1 MCLGPGDLPLS
12 KYLPTCAICKVLYVL
27 EHKPN
32 LIDSPI
38 KLYFI
43 RVHLC
48 LNLPLGLLR
57 KILIYCII
65 VIYIL
70 IEIEFGERATP
81 NIESKSNCV
90 LLELESSIS
99 SNTITSF

>member
-1 MCLGPGDLPLS
+1 MCLGPGDPPLS
-12 KYLPTCAICKVLYVL
+12 KYLHVQY
-27 EHKPN
+27 
-32 LIDSPI
+32 
-38 KLYFI
+38 
-43 RVHLC
+43 
-48 LNLPLGLLR
+48 G
-57 KILIYCII
+57 II
-65 VIYIL
+65 IIYIL

>member
-1 MCLGPGDLPLS
+1 MCLGLGDRPLS
-12 KYLPTCAICKVLYVL
+12 KYLHVQY
-27 EHKPN
+27 
-32 LIDSPI
+32 
-38 KLYFI
+38 
-43 RVHLC
+43 
-48 LNLPLGLLR
+48 G
-57 KILIYCII
+57 II

>member
-1 MCLGPGDLPLS
+1 MCLGPGDPPPS
-12 KYLPTCAICKVLYVL
+12 KYLHVQY
-27 EHKPN
+27 
-32 LIDSPI
+32 
-38 KLYFI
+38 
-43 RVHLC
+43 
-48 LNLPLGLLR
+48 G
-57 KILIYCII
+57 II

>member
-1 MCLGPGDLPLS
+1 MDSP
-12 KYLPTCAICKVLYVL
+12 KIVLYKSAFVP
-27 EHKPN
+27 KFT
-32 LIDSPI
+32 SR
-38 KLYFI
+38 FI
-43 RVHLC
+43 EK
-48 LNLPLGLLR
+48 N
-57 KILIYCII
+57 IYLCII

>member
-1 MCLGPGDLPLS
+1 MCLGPGDPPLS
-12 KYLPTCAICKVLYVL
+12 KYLHVQY
-27 EHKPN
+27 
-32 LIDSPI
+32 
-38 KLYFI
+38 
-43 RVHLC
+43 
-48 LNLPLGLLR
+48 G
-57 KILIYCII
+57 II

-81 NIESKSNCV
+81 NIESKSNCM

>member
-1 MCLGPGDLPLS
+1 MPIGPGDPPLS
-12 KYLPTCAICKVLYVL
+12 KYLHVQY
-27 EHKPN
+27 
-32 LIDSPI
+32 
-38 KLYFI
+38 
-43 RVHLC
+43 
-48 LNLPLGLLR
+48 G
-57 KILIYCII
+57 II

-81 NIESKSNCV
+81 NIESKSNCM

>member
-1 MCLGPGDLPLS
+1 MNQTDRFPHQ
-12 KYLPTCAICKVLYVL
+12 IVLYKSAFVPKFISSRFI
-27 EHKPN
+27 EKN
-32 LIDSPI
+32 ID
-38 KLYFI
+38 
-43 RVHLC
+43 LC
-48 LNLPLGLLR
+48 
-57 KILIYCII
+57 
-65 VIYIL
+65 IL

>member
-1 MCLGPGDLPLS
+1 MCLGPGDPPLS
-12 KYLPTCAICKVLYVL
+12 EYLHVQYGI
-27 EHKPN
+27 
-32 LIDSPI
+32 
-38 KLYFI
+38 
-43 RVHLC
+43 
-48 LNLPLGLLR
+48 
-57 KILIYCII
+57 IL

>member
-1 MCLGPGDLPLS
+1 MCLGPGDPPLS
-12 KYLPTCAICKVLYVL
+12 KYLHVQY
-27 EHKPN
+27 
-32 LIDSPI
+32 
-38 KLYFI
+38 
-43 RVHLC
+43 
-48 LNLPLGLLR
+48 G
-57 KILIYCII
+57 II